1 MVVKE
6 LDGNKCRV
14 WGCGF
19 PNNLEEHHI
28 IPRGQGGSDD
38 ASNKITLCSFHH
50 QQITDRKLSIIVV
63 LTKLIHK
70 VDFRWYDSLQ
80 WNIRRERLGK

>member
-38 ASNKITLCSFHH
+38 ASNKITLCFFHH